1 MALIKEPLQAELTTI
16 YEKGQIG
23 NPDPNLVGIKTAKAY
38 LNYCAAGQNQAGMP
52 MTAMPG
58 SATLGTDLG
67 IIYSTVSPAAQG
79 TLTATKIANAFD
91 LCLMTFLSTFQ
102 TSIVTGP
109 FKGLLKTYLDIYL
122 NKPALTA
129 SEFAGNLAM
138 ALHLATTAPAIQ
150 CSGFVPGPAPYVFSG
165 PIV

>member
-16 YEKGQIG
+16 YEKGKMG

-109 FKGLLKTYLDIYL
+109 FAGLLKTNLDIAFS
-122 NKPALTA
+122 KPALTA
-129 SEFAGNLAM
+129 SEFAGNFEM

-165 PIV
+165 PIL

>member
-1 MALIKEPLQAELTTI
+1 MPLIKEPLQAELTSI
-16 YEKGQIG
+16 YEKGKMG

-52 MTAMPG
+52 MTAMTG

-67 IIYSTVSPAAQG
+67 IIYSTVSPANLG
-79 TLTATKIANAFD
+79 SLTATKMANKFD
-91 LCLMTFLSTFQ
+91 LCLMTFMSTFQ

-109 FKGLLKTYLDIYL
+109 FAGLLKTYLDIYL

-129 SEFAGNLAM
+129 TEFAGNLAM

-150 CSGFVPGPAPYVFSG
+150 CSGVVPGPAPYVFSG

>member
-1 MALIKEPLQAELTTI
+1 MALIKESLEAELISI
-16 YEKGQIG
+16 YEKGPMG
-23 NPDPNLVGIKTAKAY
+23 NPDQNLVGIKTATAY

-58 SATLGTDLG
+58 SVTLGTDLG
-67 IIYSTVSPAAQG
+67 IIYSTVSPANLG
-79 TLTATKIANAFD
+79 SLTATKMATAFD
-91 LCLMTFLSTFQ
+91 ICLSTFLSTFQ
-102 TSIVTGP
+102 TSMVTGP
-109 FKGLLKTYLDIYL
+109 FAGLLQTNLDIAFS
-122 NKPALTA
+122 KPALTA
-129 SEFAGNLAM
+129 TEFAGNFAL

>member
-1 MALIKEPLQAELTTI
+1 MALIKESLEAELVI
-16 YEKGQIG
+16 VYEKGPMG
-23 NPDPNLVGIKTAKAY
+23 NPDQNLVGIKTATAY

-58 SATLGTDLG
+58 AATLGGDLAE
-67 IIYSTVSPAAQG
+67 IYSTVSPANLG
-79 TLTATKIANAFD
+79 SLTATKMANKFD
-91 LCLMTFLSTFQ
+91 LCLMTFMSTFQ
-102 TSIVTGP
+102 TSMVTGP
-109 FKGLLKTYLDIYL
+109 FAGLLQTYLDIAF

-129 SEFAGNLAM
+129 TEFAGNLAM

-150 CSGFVPGPAPYVFSG
+150 CSGVVPGPAPYFFSG

>member
-16 YEKGQIG
+16 YEKGPMG

-109 FKGLLKTYLDIYL
+109 FAGLLKTYLDIYL

-129 SEFAGNLAM
+129 SEFAGNFAM

-165 PIV
+165 PIL

>member
-16 YEKGQIG
+16 FEKGQIG
-23 NPDPNLVGIKTAKAY
+23 NPDPNLVGIKTATAY

-67 IIYSTVSPAAQG
+67 IIYSTLSPAADG
-79 TLTATKIANAFD
+79 SLTATKIANKFD
-91 LCLMTFLSTFQ
+91 LCLMTFMSTFQ
-102 TSIVTGP
+102 TSMVTGP
-109 FKGLLKTYLDIYL
+109 FAAVLQTHLDIVFS
-122 NKPALTA
+122 KPALSAT
-129 SEFAGNLAM
+129 EFAGNLAL
-138 ALHLATTAPAIQ
+138 ALHLAPTAPAIQ

>member
-1 MALIKEPLQAELTTI
+1 MALIKESLEAELISI
-16 YEKGQIG
+16 YEKGPTG
-23 NPDPNLVGIKTAKAY
+23 NPFPAATGIKTGRAY

-67 IIYSTVSPAAQG
+67 IIYSTVSPANLG
-79 TLTATKIANAFD
+79 SLTATKMANKFD
-91 LCLMTFLSTFQ
+91 LCLMTFMSTFQ
-102 TSIVTGP
+102 TSMVTGP
-109 FKGLLKTYLDIYL
+109 FAAVLQTHL
-122 NKPALTA
+122 NIVFSKPALSAT
-129 SEFAGNLAM
+129 EFAGNFAL

>member
-1 MALIKEPLQAELTTI
+1 MALIKESLQAELISI
-16 YEKGQIG
+16 YEKGPMG
-23 NPDPNLVGIKTAKAY
+23 NPFPAATGIKTGRAY

-52 MTAMPG
+52 MTAMTG

-67 IIYSTVSPAAQG
+67 IIYSTVSPANLG
-79 TLTATKIANAFD
+79 SLTATKMANKFD
-91 LCLMTFLSTFQ
+91 LCLMTFMSTFQ
-102 TSIVTGP
+102 RSMITGP
-109 FKGLLKTYLDIYL
+109 FAGLLQTHLDIAFS
-122 NKPALTA
+122 KPALSAT
-129 SEFAGNLAM
+129 EFAGNLAL

>member
-1 MALIKEPLQAELTTI
+1 MALIKESLQAELTTI
-16 YEKGQIG
+16 YEKGPLG
-23 NPDPNLVGIKTAKAY
+23 NPDTNLVGIKTATAY

-58 SATLGTDLG
+58 AATLGGDLAE
-67 IIYSTVSPAAQG
+67 IYSTVSPANLG
-79 TLTATKIANAFD
+79 SLTATKMANKFD
-91 LCLMTFLSTFQ
+91 LCLMTFMSTFQ
-102 TSIVTGP
+102 TSMVTGP
-109 FKGLLKTYLDIYL
+109 FAAVLQTHLDIVFS
-122 NKPALTA
+122 KPALSAT
-129 SEFAGNLAM
+129 EFAGNLAM